1 MLSDEEF
8 DGFKIELREL
18 EGRLEV
24 RRKLSRYNLA
34 IKVTTDKKASSKACA
49 FASRFVLVRLL
60 RSSEKKA
67 AKKR

>member
-34 IKVTTDKKASSKACA
+34 IKVTTDKKHLP
-49 FASRFVLVRLL
+49 RRVLRIKVCF
-60 RSSEKKA
+60 S
-67 AKKR
+67 